1 MIRRFFTRLLILVL
15 IAACGYNWLQMQ
27 RLQAQVAALQSQ
39 ENRLR
44 KSAYRQAAPMPAQA
58 QTPEAR
64 LSLPSLQARWKHLR
78 NQANAFRLTS
88 KKVFHELP
96 I

>member
-1 MIRRFFTRLLILVL
+1 MIRRFFTRVLLVML
-15 IAACGYNWLQMQ
+15 IAACGYNWLQTQ
-27 RLQAQVAALQSQ
+27 RLRAQVTQLQSQ
-39 ENRLR
+39 QHRASVTGDA
-44 KSAYRQAAPMPAQA
+44 KT

-64 LSLPSLQARWKHLR
+64 LSLSVLQARWKHLR
-78 NQANAFRLTS
+78 NQANAFRSTS

>member
-1 MIRRFFTRLLILVL
+1 MIRRFFTRVLLMIL
-15 IAACGYNWLQMQ
+15 IAACGYNWLQTQ
-27 RLQAQVAALQSQ
+27 RLEAHVAQLQSQ
-39 ENRLR
+39 PHRISVTDSP
-44 KSAYRQAAPMPAQA
+44 KT

-64 LSLPSLQARWKHLR
+64 LSLSSLQARWKHLR
-78 NQANAFRLTS
+78 NQANAFRSTS